1 MSRRDQILDWTD
13 EDEKAFRSEARRWG
27 PRQQRAQRFAN
38 EMVGVLDG
46 FLPSDKDCRLVILDY
61 LRRLSF
67 KTNSSII
74 NVPPEWDHLDKLA
87 IEKCM
92 LQTKV
97 QALGLDVSNPF
108 MSSLSKPEKP

>member
-46 FLPSDKDCRLVILDY
+46 FLPSDKGCRLVILDY

-67 KTNSSII
+67 KTNSCIV
-74 NVPPEWDHLDKLA
+74 NVPPEWDALNKIE
-87 IEKCM
+87 IEKAM
-92 LQTKV
+92 LE
-97 QALGLDVSNPF
+97 
-108 MSSLSKPEKP
+108 SKLEVLLPDPKGKP